1 MNKQVKSILLS
12 VVGGLLGLA
21 VDYITNLRMED
32 AVEEAV
38 EEAVEKRFALLEA
51 PEEEEDADEE

>member
-32 AVEEAV
+32 AI